1 MKLIT
6 VEKQGD
12 FKKLNSFLEK
22 AKESFNIG
30 VLNKYGRAG
39 VKSLK
44 ESTPEDSGKTASSW
58 SYDIIREKNTV
69 TLVWKNDNV
78 VDGAN
83 IALLLQYGHATKSG
97 TWVEGIDY
105 INPVLKPIFEQI
117 KRDILKEY
125 K

>member
-22 AKESFNIG
+22 AQESFNIG

-39 VKSLK
+39 VKALK
-44 ESTPEDSGKTASSW
+44 EATPEDSGKTASSW

-105 INPVLKPIFEQI
+105 INPALKPIFEQI

>member
-1 MKLIT
+1 MKLVK
-6 VEKQGD
+6 VERQGD
-12 FKKLNSFLEK
+12 FRKLNSFLEK
-22 AKESFNIG
+22 AKEAFNIG

-39 VKSLK
+39 VRALS
-44 ESTPEDSGKTASSW
+44 EATPEDSGKTAESW
-58 SYDIIREKNTV
+58 SYDIIRTRNSI
-69 TLVWKNDNV
+69 TLVWINDNI

-105 INPVLKPIFEQI
+105 INPALKPIFEQM
-117 KRDILKEY
+117 KNDILKEL

>member
-1 MKLIT
+1 MKLVK
-6 VEKQGD
+6 VERQGD
-12 FKKLNSFLEK
+12 FRKLNSFLEK
-22 AKESFNIG
+22 AKEAFNIG

-39 VKSLK
+39 VRALS
-44 ESTPEDSGKTASSW
+44 EATPEDSGKTAESW
-58 SYDIIREKNTV
+58 SYDIIRTRNSI
-69 TLVWKNDNV
+69 TLVWKNDNI

-105 INPVLKPIFEQI
+105 INPALKPIFEQM
-117 KRDILKEY
+117 KNDILKEL